1 MVDVPPRSVLGYERV
16 MPPVPAHQ
24 PALLPGTTAGRSARV
39 LAVRTA
45 VGVVVA
51 LLALQVLPVL
61 LVSPASIGGGYLVLR
76 AWGRVGDRCLE
87 ELRAGYTT
95 LTIDVG
101 DFWYGG
107 DTRWIHHGAR
117 WATAARGCSTPAARC
132 APRPAT
138 CPSTAPAST
147 RRCHAPDSS
156 RCGRARS
163 GRGTSAVARPGRC
176 EARSATCF
184 HGGAGGQVAG
194 PHVRGRAPE

>member
-1 MVDVPPRSVLGYERV
+1 MVDVPPRSVLGYEQV

-24 PALLPGTTAGRSARV
+24 PALLPGPTAGRSARV

-45 VGVVVA
+45 VGVVVV

-107 DTRWIHHGAR
+107 DTRWFHHGAP
-117 WATAARGCSTPAARC
+117 WDYRGAWVLDSRGALRSP
-132 APRPAT
+132 PRD
-138 CPSTAPAST
+138 PSV
-147 RRCHAPDSS
+147 D
-156 RCGRARS
+156 
-163 GRGTSAVARPGRC
+163 RPGVYPSVSRPGQL
-176 EARSATCF
+176 EVWT
-184 HGGAGGQVAG
+184 GAVWTG
-194 PHVRGRAPE
+194 HFRGRSPWSV